1 MSSVALHLVRV
12 GFAGLLAAGVLDQG
26 SAVAQP
32 TTEELQQ
39 EIQKRDA
46 QIRQLIKR
54 LDSLEKE
61 VRTRIAAAP
70 VPAPRATQPVPAE
83 TPTAQ
88 AAPPPAPPPGRTPVR
103 PLIPPVEGTTA
114 PAATAPAA
122 SQEEAEEAMISRAL
136 ENTLV
141 DRGGQLLPP
150 YVVQL
155 VPDFSY
161 SHQSLDQLAFFT
173 NGNIVRQQSHRD
185 QLEWGLG
192 FRIGL
197 PWETQFN
204 LRVPLDL
211 SYASATFGGNRTIN
225 SNRGGLGDISMA
237 FQKQVLHEKGWV
249 PDLLVNVA
257 YTANTG
263 STSLAQQAVST
274 FPFAVGTGSGF
285 NQLGAGV
292 IALKRQDPL
301 VFLGGFQYTHSF
313 PSTISGI
320 STTVGD
326 QYFIRAEAILA
337 ASPDTSLRLGW
348 LTTFQ
353 QQNTFGGINLAGSGQ
368 TISNLEIGLGSVI
381 TPKIFLDAALLVG
394 LTHDTPDFTALLTV
408 PFRF

>member
-1 MSSVALHLVRV
+1 
-12 GFAGLLAAGVLDQG
+12 
-26 SAVAQP
+26 
-32 TTEELQQ
+32 
-39 EIQKRDA
+39 
-46 QIRQLIKR
+46 
-54 LDSLEKE
+54 
-61 VRTRIAAAP
+61 
-70 VPAPRATQPVPAE
+70 
-83 TPTAQ
+83 
-88 AAPPPAPPPGRTPVR
+88 
-103 PLIPPVEGTTA
+103 
-114 PAATAPAA
+114 
-122 SQEEAEEAMISRAL
+122 MISRAL

-301 VFLGGFQYTHSF
+301 VFLGGFQLHAQLSLHDQRDLDDSWRSVLH
-313 PSTISGI
+313 PGR
-320 STTVGD
+320 GD
-326 QYFIRAEAILA
+326 PCRQPRHIA
-337 ASPDTSLRLGW
+337 ASRLADDVPAAEHLRRYQPGW
-348 LTTFQ
+348 LWSDDFKSRDRPRQ
-353 QQNTFGGINLAGSGQ
+353 CDHAEDFPGCGIAGRPDPRHTRLHSVAHGALPLLA
-368 TISNLEIGLGSVI
+368 SVRL
-381 TPKIFLDAALLVG
+381 PRFKRAAG
-394 LTHDTPDFTALLTV
+394 NCAQADRQAYRENH
-408 PFRF
+408 